1 MLESFRLHS
10 RMDHNLVPRA
20 QEAASSLMRDV
31 DEDDSAAFE
40 AEGLLEGNPIQGM
53 TAAQRS
59 LLQAL
64 EVQVQVQQYA
74 EMALAA
80 ARMQERAQQRQQ
92 QLTTHSAAING
103 GGSEDA
109 LERPAN
115 LAALLRGHSSATR
128 PASFLRVRATGQ
140 EKSFSSST
148 KKTGDGS
155 GEKEMVKVFL
165 ACHKN
170 SVSQGSHSGH
180 SGGMTSE
187 DVAGEARR
195 AAGIVRASSIRHQA
209 NN

>member
-1 MLESFRLHS
+1 MLELPLLGSQYCPS
-10 RMDHNLVPRA
+10 CT
-20 QEAASSLMRDV
+20 QEAASSLTRDA
-31 DEDDSAAFE
+31 DEDDAAAFE
-40 AEGLLEGNPIQGM
+40 AEGLLDGNPVQGM

-80 ARMQERAQQRQQ
+80 ARTQERVQQRQQ
-92 QLTTHSAAING
+92 QLTVHSAAAING

-115 LAALLRGHSSATR
+115 LAALLRSHSSSTR
-128 PASFLRVRATGQ
+128 PTSFLRVRATGPD
-140 EKSFSSST
+140 SSST
-148 KKTGDGS
+148 KKMGCGS
-155 GEKEMVKVFL
+155 GEEEMVKVFL

-170 SVSQGSHSGH
+170 AVSQGSHSGH
-180 SGGMTSE
+180 SVGVSSE

-195 AAGIVRASSIRHQA
+195 AAGVVRASSIRHQA